1 MMCPTEVDS
10 SPQLLVSPPMPEPF
24 YFGPPAQRLFG
35 WYHAPAPAAARNRAV
50 VLCAPLGHEALHTHA
65 AYLYLAEQ
73 LAAAGI
79 AALRF
84 DYDGTGDS
92 AGGDGD
98 EGRVGSWLESIG
110 FAIEAVRQYSAA
122 GAVSL
127 FGVRMGATLAAVA
140 AAERGDIAELLLWA
154 PCRSGRL
161 WRREL
166 RVLQAAHGPQNELEG
181 GDEREGRDEEAGGF
195 VYSRSTGNAL
205 DRLDAAALL
214 RKPASAALLV
224 GRDDLPEDSRLA
236 KSLMGLGAAV
246 TAAIWPGYA
255 AMMRDPQDSALP
267 LSAAQSIVGWLTA
280 RTRPASASLSM
291 PQNAGRLT
299 HAAYTEEAAFWNPET
314 RHFGILTRPCA
325 DGPRAHSA
333 VVLLNVGAN
342 SHVGPNRMW
351 VTLARE
357 LAALGFPVLRLD
369 TEGLGDSARGPAPAR
384 SQLYRAE
391 AVVNVRAALSFL
403 EARTGASQFTLIGL
417 CSGAYTASLTAFED
431 PRVSGQVLINSQ
443 ALDWKEGDTLDVLM
457 RQSYKPTQT
466 YVASLRDPAVWKRVL
481 HSQVD
486 VRGITHAVGQRLAV
500 RGGSV
505 LRSLLSTALRRAPAE
520 TAAGRRLR
528 SASGRGVETLFLFAA
543 EDAGLELTLLHLGTT
558 ARRLARL
565 PGTHIS
571 MIAKAD
577 HTFTSKAARE
587 EMLSQITHHLHVS
600 GMKLAL
606 TTKQKA

>member
-1 MMCPTEVDS
+1 MMCPTEADS
-10 SPQLLVSPPMPEPF
+10 SPLLPPADPPAPEPI
-24 YFGPPAQRLFG
+24 YFGPPARRLFG
-35 WYHAPAPAAARNRAV
+35 WYHAPSPATARNRAV

-65 AYLYLAEQ
+65 AYRYLAEQ
-73 LAAAGI
+73 LAAAGF

-92 AGGDGD
+92 AGGDDD

-110 FAIEAVRQYSAA
+110 FAINALRQHSGA

-166 RVLQAAHGPQNELEG
+166 RVLQAAHGSPDSNHNSTPDAG
-181 GDEREGRDEEAGGF
+181 EEAGGF
-195 VYSRSTGNAL
+195 VYSRSTVEAL
-205 DRLDAAALL
+205 DRMDAAALV
-214 RKPASAALLV
+214 RRPADAVLLV

-236 KSLMGLGAAV
+236 KSLIALGADVTTAV
-246 TAAIWPGYA
+246 WPGYA
-255 AMMRDPQDSALP
+255 AMMCDPQDSALP
-267 LSAAQSIVGWLTA
+267 LSAAQSMADWLTT
-280 RTRPASASLSM
+280 RTRPVSASLSM
-291 PQNAGRLT
+291 PPNAGKLT
-299 HAAYTEEAAFWNPET
+299 YAAYTEEAVFWNPAA
-314 RHFGILTRPCA
+314 RRFGILTRPCTEE
-325 DGPRAHSA
+325 PRAQSA

-351 VTLARE
+351 VTLARH
-357 LAALGFPVLRLD
+357 LAALGFCVLRLD
-369 TEGLGDSARGPAPAR
+369 TEGLGDSAGGPASAR
-384 SQLYRAE
+384 QQLYRTE
-391 AVVNVRAALSFL
+391 AVVEVRAALSFL
-403 EARTGASQFTLIGL
+403 EARTGAGQFTLIGL

-431 PRVSGQVLINSQ
+431 PRVSGQVLMNSQ

-466 YVASLRDPAVWKRVL
+466 YVASLRDLAVWKRVL

-486 VRGITHAVGQRLAV
+486 VQGITRAVGQRLAV
-500 RGGSV
+500 RGEAA
-505 LRSLLSTALRRAPAE
+505 LRSLLSAALRQAPAE
-520 TAAGRRLR
+520 TPAARRLR
-528 SASGRGVETLFLFAA
+528 AASGRGVETLFLFAA

-558 ARRLARL
+558 VRRLARL
-565 PGTHIS
+565 PGTHLTVIDN
-571 MIAKAD
+571 AD

-587 EMLSQITHHLHVS
+587 EMMAQITRHLQTWFP
-600 GMKLAL
+600 A
-606 TTKQKA
+606 

>member
-1 MMCPTEVDS
+1 MMCPTEADS
-10 SPQLLVSPPMPEPF
+10 SPLLPPADPPAPEPI
-24 YFGPPAQRLFG
+24 YFGPPARRLFG
-35 WYHAPAPAAARNRAV
+35 WYHAPSPATARNRAV

-65 AYLYLAEQ
+65 AYRYLAEQ
-73 LAAAGI
+73 LAAAGF

-92 AGGDGD
+92 AGGDDD

-110 FAIEAVRQYSAA
+110 FAINALRQHSGA

-127 FGVRMGATLAAVA
+127 FGVRMGVTLAAVA

-166 RVLQAAHGPQNELEG
+166 RVLQAAHGPPNSTPDAG
-181 GDEREGRDEEAGGF
+181 EEAGGF
-195 VYSRSTGNAL
+195 VYSRSTVEAL

-214 RKPASAALLV
+214 RKPADAVLLV

-236 KSLMGLGAAV
+236 KSLTALGAAV
-246 TAAIWPGYA
+246 TAEAWPGYA

-267 LSAAQSIVGWLTA
+267 LSAAQSFVGWLVA
-280 RTRPASASLSM
+280 RTRPVSVSAAAPM
-291 PQNAGRLT
+291 NAGTLT
-299 HAAYTEEAAFWNPET
+299 HAAYTEEVAFWNPGAW
-314 RHFGILTRPCA
+314 RFGILTRPCTEE
-325 DGPRAHSA
+325 PRAQSA
-333 VVLLNVGAN
+333 ILLLNVGAN

-351 VTLARE
+351 VTLARN
-357 LAALGFPVLRLD
+357 LAALGFSVLRLD

-384 SQLYRAE
+384 QQLYRAA
-391 AVVNVRAALSFL
+391 AVAEVRAALSFL

-417 CSGAYTASLTAFED
+417 CSGAYTASVTAFED

-466 YVASLRDPAVWKRVL
+466 YVASLRDLAVWKRVL

-486 VRGITHAVGQRLAV
+486 VQGITRAVGQRLAV
-500 RGGSV
+500 RGEAA
-505 LRSLLSTALRRAPAE
+505 LRSLLSAVLRRAPAE
-520 TAAGRRLR
+520 TPAARRLR
-528 SASGRGVETLFLFAA
+528 AASGRGVETLFLFAA

-558 ARRLARL
+558 VRRLARL
-565 PGTHIS
+565 PGTHLS
-571 MIAKAD
+571 MIADAD
-577 HTFTSKAARE
+577 HTFTSKGARE
-587 EMLSQITHHLHVS
+587 EMLSQITRHLQTRFP
-600 GMKLAL
+600 A
-606 TTKQKA
+606 